1 MTKIEE
7 VKAEI
12 KKLEEKLASLEAE
25 ELKSPAEKAYYA
37 VWNKYP
43 GDKPWNTTESWKWLG
58 FQSGYDAARAE
69 KETEQKPVQQPERDI
84 AVAVPKAHRF
94 SLRELIYDAFD
105 EGCDSP
111 EELTSRIE
119 KWLPCKAIPVH
130 FGWHSGYNACIADIK
145 RKLR

>member
-1 MTKIEE
+1 MTEIEE

-25 ELKSPAEKAYYA
+25 ELKSPAEKAYKA
-37 VWNKYP
+37 LWNKYP
-43 GDKPWNTTESWKWLG
+43 GDKPWNTVESWKWAG

-69 KETEQKPVQQPERDI
+69 EDTEQKPAQQSERDI
-84 AVAVPKAHRF
+84 AVAALTARY
-94 SLRELIYDAFD
+94 SLRELIDDAFD

-119 KWLPCKAIPVH
+119 KWLPFEKQPAASQ
-130 FGWHSGYNACIADIK
+130 WDLGYNDCLADIK
-145 RKLR
+145 RNLR